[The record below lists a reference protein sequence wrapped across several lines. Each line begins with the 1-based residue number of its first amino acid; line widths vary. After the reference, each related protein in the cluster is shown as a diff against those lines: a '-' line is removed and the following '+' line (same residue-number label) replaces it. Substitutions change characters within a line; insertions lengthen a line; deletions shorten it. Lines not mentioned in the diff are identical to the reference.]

1 MMEALG
7 FWSSF
12 HYYKSAIIILSVV
25 FVPWA
30 MVVVVIRYHSD
41 SNLALYVS
49 GRTNTTNMRD
59 SRNQREGPSMLL
71 PQSIRNTGMQYPAIA
86 PPSAGYLPSPL
97 EETLADMIEP
107 YQHFNDVPFFW
118 QIPKAGT
125 TFALAYLSR
134 CLNLTLATRKGQ
146 YSTDSVRCLLL
157 LLFLSISSSF
167 F

>member
-1 MMEALG
+1 MRMMEALG
-7 FWSSF
+7 IRSSF

-30 MVVVVIRYHSD
+30 MVVVVRCHSD
-41 SNLALYVS
+41 SNLALYVV
-49 GRTNTTNMRD
+49 GGTNTTNIWD
-59 SRNQREGPSMLL
+59 SSNQREDPTTSL
-71 PQSIRNTGMQYPAIA
+71 PQGIRSTGMQYPEIA
-86 PPSAGYLPSPL
+86 PPAAGYLPTPL
-97 EETLADMIEP
+97 DETLADMIEP
-107 YQHFNDVPFFW
+107 YQHSNDVPFFW

-157 LLFLSISSSF
+157 NFIYGCM
-167 F
+167 